1 MVLRVFRRRRRP
13 PAALA
18 HLLSGVTESCQ
29 SWLDQKIFR
38 GVFRAEEDQN
48 QNWDR
53 TGPESVQLN
62 ESTCSEWDDLE
73 LHKGH
78 GFTYGQSEQ
87 PGSRR

>member
-13 PAALA
+13 HAALA

-48 QNWDR
+48 QNWDA
-53 TGPESVQLN
+53 QLN
-62 ESTCSEWDDLE
+62 ESTCSERDDLE